1 MPWIIIPAIVLDLIF
16 GDPRNAPHPVRTIGK
31 LARASEKFFRTR
43 CNSERTAGILTSCWV
58 YILSFS
64 IPFLLVQFSNK
75 LHWVLSSFFSIMT
88 IYTTIAIRDMIDHSK
103 EVYDALLQ
111 TDLPLARAKV
121 SRIVARDTQN
131 LDEAEIIRACVES
144 VAESLVDGIAAP
156 LFYAVFGGPSWA
168 MFYRSINTLDSL
180 FGYKDDRYRKFGS
193 FPAKIDDLAN
203 YLPARVTSY
212 ILVFSSMILG
222 YNFKNSLYILHRDGR
237 KHPSPNSGLTEAAVA
252 GALEIQLGGTN
263 FYNGIRNVKP
273 KLGDAK
279 KEFRTEQILQVNKL
293 VLLSSILTAGF
304 YMFIYSTCVWFWE
317 EWKFRN

>member
-1 MPWIIIPAIVLDLIF
+1 
-16 GDPRNAPHPVRTIGK
+16 
-31 LARASEKFFRTR
+31 
-43 CNSERTAGILTSCWV
+43 
-58 YILSFS
+58 
-64 IPFLLVQFSNK
+64 
-75 LHWVLSSFFSIMT
+75 MT

-273 KLGDAK
+273 KLGDVK